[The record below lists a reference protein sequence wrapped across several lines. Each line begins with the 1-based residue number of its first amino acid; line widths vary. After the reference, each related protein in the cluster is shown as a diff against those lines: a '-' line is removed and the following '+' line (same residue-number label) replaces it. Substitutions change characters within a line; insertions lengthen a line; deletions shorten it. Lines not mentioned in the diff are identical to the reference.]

1 MWPLTCTTFLK
12 STIILFWEKARLF
25 QHFFKINFLDNFQDA
40 GCNVL
45 VLNFG
50 NATFSASTIIKKI
63 FSSFTVQVTQHQFSV
78 LFACESNQLCSFS
91 QHYFL
96 DITSDHDD
104 YIHVLSIPLHK
115 SKISVPSSKSLV
127 QLEILWI

>member
-12 STIILFWEKARLF
+12 STIILFWEKAHVF
-25 QHFFKINFLDNFQDA
+25 QNFFSLNLLHNFQDA

-50 NATFSASTIIKKI
+50 NATFSASTVIKKI
-63 FSSFTVQVTQHQFSV
+63 FSSFTILVTQCQFSV
-78 LFACESNQLCSFS
+78 LFACESSQLFSFS
-91 QHYFL
+91 QYYFL

-104 YIHVLSIPLHK
+104 YIHVLSTPFHK
-115 SKISVPSSKSLV
+115 SKISFTCSRSLV
-127 QLEILWI
+127 